1 MAINFP
7 TSLDDFANPA
17 STDSLNTPSHS
28 LQHTDLNDAV
38 EALQAKV
45 GIGASPAGSATA
57 GQVLT
62 AQGGGTAL
70 WTTPDSGGL
79 VLINTTSFSGVSSQS
94 VSDVFSAT
102 YQSYL
107 VQADLVNVS
116 TANNV
121 SIRMRVSGADNS
133 TANYRKQ
140 YIIAGGST
148 VIAARSVNQTS
159 WNAIMIATNAYESLN
174 VIEIHYPFETKN
186 TEAYAKFISSPRGD
200 IEIQHMTA
208 GFNGTTS
215 FTGFT
220 LIADAGTITGTVR
233 TYGYN
238 Q

>member
-1 MAINFP
+1 MPNTTNNNWP
-7 TSLDDFANPA
+7 TPA
-17 STDSLNTPSHS
+17 D
-28 LQHTDLNDAV
+28 TDLVKNGADAIRDLGD
-38 EALQAKV
+38 A
-45 GIGASPAGSATA
+45 ID
-57 GQVLT
+57 
-62 AQGGGTAL
+62 
-70 WTTPDSGGL
+70 TTLGVYADPGL
-79 VLINTTSFSGVSSQS
+79 VLLNTTSFSGVSSQS
-94 VSDVFSAT
+94 VNDVFSAT

-107 VQADLVNVS
+107 VQADLINVS

-133 TANYRKQ
+133 TSNYRKQ

-148 VIAARSVNQTS
+148 VIGSRSANQTS

-200 IEIQHMTA
+200 IELQYMTA

-233 TYGYN
+233 VYGYN
-238 Q
+238 N